1 MKEGNVVNDVDFLA
15 EIMDMNETVQNGS
28 DETLTKI
35 RIQVEGNK
43 LSVLKGMH
51 TCISSCLVVQ
61 S

>member
-1 MKEGNVVNDVDFLA
+1 MEEGNVVNDVDFLA

-43 LSVLKGMH
+43 LSVLKAMH
-51 TCISSCLVVQ
+51 TRISSCLVVQ